1 MVHVRIV
8 AAEFLIHRRR
18 AHRCWSNGT
27 PSAQHS
33 QEMTQSGAQRT
44 TISLNRAGAAASR
57 QMLIKKFGYQCFVD
71 ALQA

>member
-1 MVHVRIV
+1 
-8 AAEFLIHRRR
+8 
-18 AHRCWSNGT
+18 
-27 PSAQHS
+27 
-33 QEMTQSGAQRT
+33 MTQSGAQRT